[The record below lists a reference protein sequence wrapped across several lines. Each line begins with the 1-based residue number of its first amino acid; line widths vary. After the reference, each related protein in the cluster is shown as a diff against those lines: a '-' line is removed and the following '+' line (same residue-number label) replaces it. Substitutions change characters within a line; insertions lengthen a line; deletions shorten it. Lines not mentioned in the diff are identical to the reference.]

1 MVIHSTQRDRTIR
14 GFTLIELLVVI
25 AIIAVLIALLLP
37 AVQQAREAARR
48 SQCKNNLKQIGLA
61 LHNYHETY
69 SVFPPG
75 CALSSEKPDAGW
87 NVNLSTANSAAGYGW
102 SFYILPYLEQTPLYS
117 ALNAQHQELDWL
129 MQIPAARPL
138 VQTKISVYRCPTDT
152 APDVNDVRN
161 FSNAKFGNTFA
172 GTSNYVGV
180 HGTRW
185 THAVE
190 WFPGQQ
196 DPFGMLWVASHVRI
210 ADVTD
215 GTSNTLFVGERNWTN
230 YAAVWVG
237 TRNYTG
243 NGDDGLRQILGITNW
258 KINLN
263 GGNAPR
269 AFHSNHTGGTHFL
282 FVDGR
287 VQFLSENINLD
298 NTLGTPG
305 DPRTMLGI
313 YNRLGIRNDGNVIG
327 DY

>member
-1 MVIHSTQRDRTIR
+1 MLSGMPRSRSPGR
-14 GFTLIELLVVI
+14 GFTLIELLVVT

-48 SQCKNNLKQIGLA
+48 SQCKNNLKQFGLA

-69 SVFPPG
+69 NVFPPG

-87 NVNLSTANSAAGYGW
+87 SVNLTTANSAAGYGW
-102 SFYILPYLEQTPLYS
+102 SFYILPYLEQTPLYN
-117 ALNAQHQELDWL
+117 ALNSQHQELDWL
-129 MQIPAARPL
+129 LQIVAARPL
-138 VQTKISVYRCPTDT
+138 VQTKIPVYRCPTDT

-172 GTSNYVGV
+172 GTSSYAGV

-185 THAVE
+185 THAVD
-190 WFPGQQ
+190 WLPGQQ

-230 YAAVWVG
+230 HSAVWVG

-263 GGNAPR
+263 GGNSPR
-269 AFHSNHTGGTHFL
+269 AFHSNHTGGAHFL

-298 NTLGTPG
+298 NTLSNAA
-305 DPRTMLGI
+305 DARSMVGI
-313 YNRLGIRNDGNVIG
+313 YNRLGMRNDGNIIG